1 MKKLFSIIFILFTQ
15 FFYAQWVQQN
25 SGVSE
30 LLNDVYCIT
39 ENIVVAVGNNGTIL
53 KTTDGGAY
61 WVQKTSGTGYNLEKV
76 QFPNPN
82 VGYAVSVI
90 GEILKTLDGGD
101 TWNMIYSFG
110 NSDTRDISC
119 VDENIFYYTYNYT
132 LYKTINGGISF
143 QVINTPQFIQNIQF
157 INEMV
162 GFASGNDGLLK
173 TNDGGL
179 TWISI
184 GSVLSG
190 FGIGYTPFFFYNE
203 TVGYKISS
211 EGNLYRTT
219 DAGVTYTYLTTVSST
234 MLKLFAPSEN
244 IIWGVTPV
252 LTLDGLQYY
261 TMRGEIA
268 DGVFQRID
276 ASSPLL
282 KSIYFANPT
291 TGYGVGWDGLVKN
304 VTGTMLGLIEV
315 DSKESL
321 KIYPNP
327 SSSLITI
334 LLNESNN
341 LPFTIEITDSLGK
354 KIYSNYYKQ
363 NNITINT
370 EKFLKGIYF
379 LTIINTNKSQTQ
391 KIIIN

>member
-219 DAGVTYTYLTTVSST
+219 DASVTYTYLTTVSST